1 MGYFSNLFSKEKEVV
16 EARNGNPLFSV
27 SYDGEQTTG
36 GLGAPIKY
44 DLDYQSLRLRSWQSY
59 LTSPITQT
67 IIKKFTMWVVGGG
80 LKLQS
85 EPIEGLLKESG
96 ITIGSDEITRSIES
110 RFKIYSKQKTTD
122 FSEKKT
128 LDQLAKTAY
137 VNSIVGGDVLVVL
150 RYEKGN
156 LSVQLID
163 GSNVITP
170 RWGDE
175 MDAAE
180 KRNNKIING
189 VETDSRGRTVAFHVK
204 TGTMESERVLAKSKS
219 LGKETAFLI
228 YGTEYRISDNRG
240 LPMFSAVLE
249 TITKIERYRD
259 AVVDGAEERAKVPY
273 FIEHDILST
282 GESPMGNNIA
292 KAFNLDNNQEI
303 ATDVVGNALA
313 DNVAVSMN
321 KQVYNMPQGSTMKA
335 IESKGESNFGSFYS
349 VNVNAVCSTI
359 GIPPDI
365 ALSKYDSNYSASRA
379 AIKDWEHTLLVNR
392 KDFSSQFYEKIYEF
406 WLDTE
411 VLKQNIQVTGYINAL
426 AKNDNVVLSA
436 FRNARFVGANVPH
449 IDPLKEVQAER
460 LKLGNSADSLPFTTV
475 EAATEALNGGDSKGN
490 LKQYSAELKEAKE
503 LGVDFVVNQPKE
515 PVNEDKNDATK

>member
-1 MGYFSNLFSKEKEVV
+1 MGYFSNLFSKEKEVI

-170 RWGDE
+170 RWGAE

-180 KRNNKIING
+180 RRNNKIING

-204 TGTMESERVLAKSKS
+204 TGKK
-219 LGKETAFLI
+219 
-228 YGTEYRISDNRG
+228 
-240 LPMFSAVLE
+240 
-249 TITKIERYRD
+249 
-259 AVVDGAEERAKVPY
+259 
-273 FIEHDILST
+273 
-282 GESPMGNNIA
+282 
-292 KAFNLDNNQEI
+292 
-303 ATDVVGNALA
+303 
-313 DNVAVSMN
+313 
-321 KQVYNMPQGSTMKA
+321 
-335 IESKGESNFGSFYS
+335 
-349 VNVNAVCSTI
+349 
-359 GIPPDI
+359 
-365 ALSKYDSNYSASRA
+365 
-379 AIKDWEHTLLVNR
+379 
-392 KDFSSQFYEKIYEF
+392 
-406 WLDTE
+406 
-411 VLKQNIQVTGYINAL
+411 
-426 AKNDNVVLSA
+426 
-436 FRNARFVGANVPH
+436 
-449 IDPLKEVQAER
+449 
-460 LKLGNSADSLPFTTV
+460 
-475 EAATEALNGGDSKGN
+475 
-490 LKQYSAELKEAKE
+490 
-503 LGVDFVVNQPKE
+503 
-515 PVNEDKNDATK
+515 